1 MNDITNLINRIRPK
15 VVKVTKPDLNARV
28 IRISN
33 LDRTLEIPIQDS
45 INVSKSTGDFG

>member
-15 VVKVTKPDLNARV
+15 VVKLTKPNFNARV

-33 LDRTLEIPIQDS
+33 LDRTLEIPIQDFIS
-45 INVSKSTGDFG
+45 VSQSTGDFS